1 MKRTCDAVGAV
12 CFVRLF
18 FTASRELAS
27 VGRPDRVGRSGGG
40 NGKENTAIIAQ
51 TACPQRKDGPAGAS
65 FDKLVI
71 DFLSATALTP
81 FDLRRT

>member
-27 VGRPDRVGRSGGG
+27 VGRPDRGRSGCG

-51 TACPQRKDGPAGAS
+51 TACPQRKHGPAGAS